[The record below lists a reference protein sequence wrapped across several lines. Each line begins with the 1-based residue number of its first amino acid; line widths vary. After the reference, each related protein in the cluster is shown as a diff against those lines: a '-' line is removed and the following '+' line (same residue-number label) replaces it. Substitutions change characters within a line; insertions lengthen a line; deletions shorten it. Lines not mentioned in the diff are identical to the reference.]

1 MSYKHELAFAEKL
14 LKNFRLNMHYITESL
29 IKESKTSRSIGLQ
42 DILNYEFSGEDLFNL
57 INNQC
62 KPNTFYRIKN
72 ILMCQYI
79 LFRLP
84 DTKEPT
90 FVYIGPFALE
100 PVNKQ
105 DIMHIAEQYQVAPS
119 NLSQLEQFYYSIPIV
134 SDENTLLSLIYTLG
148 EYLWDN
154 DDNFSVSDGIDF
166 PNSLPNKVL
175 PLPDISSPDDAVLSA
190 QLLEERYA
198 MENQLMQAVASGKL
212 HKAELFFT
220 NMSGHQ
226 FEQRTDNPIRDLKN
240 YGIILNTI
248 LRKSVENAA
257 VHPLQIHAISTQY
270 AYKIELISSHTGFMN
285 LIKEMVRKYTLLVKN
300 HSLKGYSMLVRKVI
314 TAINND
320 LTDDLSLKAMA
331 SMLNVNPSYLST
343 LFKKETGSTLTDFV
357 NHKRIEHAILL
368 INSTDMQIQNIAL
381 YCGIPDVNYFTK
393 TFKKIV
399 GKTPKEY
406 REMVTNK

>member
-1 MSYKHELAFAEKL
+1 
-14 LKNFRLNMHYITESL
+14 
-29 IKESKTSRSIGLQ
+29 
-42 DILNYEFSGEDLFNL
+42 
-57 INNQC
+57 
-62 KPNTFYRIKN
+62 
-72 ILMCQYI
+72 
-79 LFRLP
+79 
-84 DTKEPT
+84 
-90 FVYIGPFALE
+90 
-100 PVNKQ
+100 
-105 DIMHIAEQYQVAPS
+105 
-119 NLSQLEQFYYSIPIV
+119 
-134 SDENTLLSLIYTLG
+134 
-148 EYLWDN
+148 
-154 DDNFSVSDGIDF
+154 
-166 PNSLPNKVL
+166 
-175 PLPDISSPDDAVLSA
+175 
-190 QLLEERYA
+190 
-198 MENQLMQAVASGKL
+198 
-212 HKAELFFT
+212 
-220 NMSGHQ
+220 
-226 FEQRTDNPIRDLKN
+226 
-240 YGIILNTI
+240 

>member
-198 MENQLMQAVASGKL
+198 MENQLMQAVASGTL
-212 HKAELFFT
+212 HKAEQFFT